1 MLEYLMWKLIDSN
14 GNKIVASTHETLDD
28 GTLSIKTY
36 KRKFDIET
44 ASIVADLDNPVNIPT
59 NSIGESRWIDIRLI
73 EIDLPQVEDYI
84 PLDLD
89 DDVTESAE

>member
-1 MLEYLMWKLIDSN
+1 MPVDGY

-28 GTLSIKTY
+28 GTLEIKTF

-44 ASIVADLDNPVNIPT
+44 ASIVPDLDNPVDIPT
-59 NSIGESRWIDIRLI
+59 NSLGESRWIDIRLI
-73 EIDLPQVEDYI
+73 EIDLP
-84 PLDLD
+84 LKSD